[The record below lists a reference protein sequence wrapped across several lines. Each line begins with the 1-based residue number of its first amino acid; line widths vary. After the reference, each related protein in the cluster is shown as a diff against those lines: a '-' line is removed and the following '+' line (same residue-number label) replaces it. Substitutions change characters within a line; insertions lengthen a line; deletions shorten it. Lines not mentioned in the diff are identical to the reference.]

1 MLYQVHVLT
10 REHQCSTAL
19 ILVAYCSPHTR
30 DSRGF
35 TSSLPDSWID
45 VPQGKGE
52 GERGEGERGEGEEE
66 EGGALMHSRSQHE
79 MEQLLASAASD
90 DEAEEGDTA

>member
-10 REHQCSTAL
+10 HEHQCSTAL
-19 ILVAYCSPHTR
+19 ILVAYYSPHTR

-52 GERGEGERGEGEEE
+52 GERGEGEEEE
-66 EGGALMHSRSQHE
+66 GALMHSRSQHE

-90 DEAEEGDTA
+90 DEAEEGDIA